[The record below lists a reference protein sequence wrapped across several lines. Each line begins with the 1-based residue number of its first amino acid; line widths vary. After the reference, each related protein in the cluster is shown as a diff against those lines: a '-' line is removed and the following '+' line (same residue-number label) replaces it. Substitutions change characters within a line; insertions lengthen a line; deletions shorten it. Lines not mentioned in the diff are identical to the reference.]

1 MFRTV
6 GVGLGTQV
14 KRREFLTFSEA
25 QQCLTLLSAV
35 GAQKCVWSSVKIATE
50 EIHQQNGNSAATV
63 A

>member
-1 MFRTV
+1 MALHV
-6 GVGLGTQV
+6 LGYT
-14 KRREFLTFSEA
+14 LTRVMNIMGG
-25 QQCLTLLSAV
+25 QPV